1 VRRVAFG
8 ALVLVGAAVA
18 VGLVMW
24 LAILSLDHASPSGAA
39 TVTTKAV
46 VSHTAAVP
54 RHAAT
59 VAVASGTTCFVAGR
73 QCSEIPCT
81 ELIRSMISVVSATA
95 ATLVAPSVR
104 GPRLETPVSGCG
116 TRRSLPHAPV
126 VTRPGPIQGLAP
138 YSALLANM
146 AHRLAAHPPTHP

>member
-39 TVTTKAV
+39 TLTTKAV

-54 RHAAT
+54 RHAA
-59 VAVASGTTCFVAGR
+59 VVPVASGTTCFVDG
-73 QCSEIPCT
+73 QECSEIPCT
-81 ELIRSMISVVSATA
+81 EMIGSTISVASATA
-95 ATLVAPSVR
+95 ATLIAPSVR
-104 GPRLETPVSGCG
+104 GPRLATPVSGCG
-116 TRRSLPHAPV
+116 TRRSLPRATV
-126 VTRPGPIQGLAP
+126 VTRSRPTQGLAP
-138 YSALLANM
+138 YSGLMANM
-146 AHRLAAHPPTHP
+146 AHRLAAHPPTRP

>member
-1 VRRVAFG
+1 VAFG
-8 ALVLVGAAVA
+8 ALVLVGAAMA

-24 LAILSLDHASPSGAA
+24 LAILSLDHASPSAAA
-39 TVTTKAV
+39 TVTTQPV
-46 VSHTAAVP
+46 VSQTATVP

-59 VAVASGTTCFVAGR
+59 VPMASATTCFVAGQ

-81 ELIRSMISVVSATA
+81 EMIGSTISVVSAAA
-95 ATLVAPSVR
+95 ATLIAPSVQ

-116 TRRSLPHAPV
+116 TRGSLPHATV
-126 VTRPGPIQGLAP
+126 VTRPGPIHSLAP

-146 AHRLAAHPPTHP
+146 AHRLAAHPPTRP